1 MSKKHRVVTSRDILP
16 QVDPAALAAVADPEA
31 AMPDEPPPTPVVG
44 QAAEDQATKLLA
56 ATPVEPTDATTA
68 EVMSPSSQ
76 VINDLGG
83 GEQDED
89 EDEGDGP
96 LQVAP
101 TDEEVARKLRE
112 SVAVD
117 SQPAT
122 PQRVTGGGRPSK
134 ITPGILTAAVALEM
148 QGQTVLGAALRK
160 GNRGTQAVT
169 AGRQALMRHN
179 PDMISQFEKEVADA

>member
-76 VINDLGG
+76 AINDLGG

-89 EDEGDGP
+89 DEEEETSP
-96 LQVAP
+96 AP